1 MNFFPLLDFADSV
14 TCRPAE
20 FQGSRTYYAT
30 TDVDGTNLL
39 DGTPVTY
46 WNRPSRANLAVERND
61 VLFAKM
67 QTTDK
72 IVHVNG
78 ATQNAIF
85 STGFFN
91 LRPNRS
97 RLHSRYLF
105 WYLRSSVF
113 QIAKDNLCT
122 GATLKTLTLSGLREI
137 EISLPDTIDEQKR
150 VAIILDKADDVRRKC
165 EQSLTLTEDLHKSA
179 FLEMFGDP
187 AVNPHGWPM
196 GTIRD
201 LVSEVNYGTLQ
212 KASER
217 EGKYKILR
225 KGNITYSG
233 QLDSKDLKYVDIE
246 PESVDKFIV
255 RKDDILFNRTN
266 SRELVGKT
274 TVFDLDEAFAYA
286 GDLVRA
292 RVNRHADPYYISGFL
307 NSNYGKKTVQSM
319 CKKFIGMA
327 NINTQEFQNIS
338 IPIPPLERQMVF
350 RRFSDTV
357 KEQTRRWQMSLTE
370 AKSLTATLLERA
382 FRRGI

>member
-1 MNFFPLLDFADSV
+1 MNFFPLLDVADSV

-30 TDVDGTNLL
+30 ADVDGTNLL
-39 DGTPVTY
+39 EGSPVTY
-46 WNRPSRANLAVERND
+46 WNRPSSANLVVERND

-78 ATQNAIF
+78 AAQNAIF

-122 GATLKTLTLSGLREI
+122 GATQKALTLNGLREI
-137 EISLPDTIDEQKR
+137 EISLPDTICEQKR
-150 VAIILDKADDVRRKC
+150 VATILDKAEDVRRKC
-165 EQSLTLTEDLHKSA
+165 EQFLTLTEDLRKST

-187 AVNPHGWPM
+187 AMNPHGWPM

-201 LVSEVNYGTLQ
+201 LVSEVNYGTSQ

-217 EGKYKILR
+217 EGKHKILR
-225 KGNITYSG
+225 MGNITYSG
-233 QLDSKDLKYVDIE
+233 QLDTSDLKYVDIE

-255 RKDDILFNRTN
+255 RKDDILFNNTN

-286 GDLVRA
+286 GNLVRV

-307 NSNYGKKTVQSM
+307 NSNYSKKTLQSI
-319 CKKFIGMA
+319 CKKIIGMA
-327 NINTQEFQNIS
+327 KINTQDFQSIS
-338 IPIPPLERQMVF
+338 IPIPPIERQMEY
-350 RRFSDTV
+350 RRFSDTI
-357 KEQTRRWQMSLTE
+357 KEQTHRWQMSLTE
-370 AKSLTATLLERA
+370 AKSLTASLLERA